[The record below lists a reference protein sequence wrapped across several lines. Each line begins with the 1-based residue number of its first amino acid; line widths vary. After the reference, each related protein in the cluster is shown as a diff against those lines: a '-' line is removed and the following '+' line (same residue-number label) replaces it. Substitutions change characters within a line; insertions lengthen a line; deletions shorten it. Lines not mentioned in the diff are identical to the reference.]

1 MHTRTKHTLPP
12 TQQPPGLVTVH
23 GENGFHIS
31 LLCLGYYHRM
41 HFIFLNCRKG
51 AHVALNLLRK
61 AIKRPI
67 LKQSRLSSLGRR
79 SLTKDKTSIEELLRQ
94 NFVQDL
100 RRKPKFLEKL

>member
-12 TQQPPGLVTVH
+12 TQHPPGLVTVH

-61 AIKRPI
+61 AIKRTI
-67 LKQSRLSSLGRR
+67 LKQKVFFPAWAAEASPKTRPALR
-79 SLTKDKTSIEELLRQ
+79 SCFVKTLFKI
-94 NFVQDL
+94 
-100 RRKPKFLEKL
+100 